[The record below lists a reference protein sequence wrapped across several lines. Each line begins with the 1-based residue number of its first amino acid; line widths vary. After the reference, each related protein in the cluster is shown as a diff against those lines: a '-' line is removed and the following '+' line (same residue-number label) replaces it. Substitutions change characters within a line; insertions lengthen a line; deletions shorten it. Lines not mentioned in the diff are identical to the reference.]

1 MNNNPAELCTMI
13 RRRHLLATSLLPW
26 ASPAAW
32 AQTAPAAGSWPRQ
45 PVRLVVPFPPGGG
58 TDIVAR
64 ALAGA
69 LSSQWQQP
77 VTVENKPGAAT
88 ILGADSVAKAGADSH
103 ALLVSGSSTFTVNP
117 ALRKKLPYDPQKD
130 LPALGLVALA
140 PLVLVVRADAPWK
153 SLPELLAAAR
163 AKPGG
168 LSYATFGP
176 GSAPQ
181 LAGSLLALEAGVQWL
196 DVPYKG
202 SAPALTD
209 LLGGQIQFM
218 LDTAA
223 SAGPQVAAGKLRALA
238 TLSAK
243 RLENLPEVPTLPE
256 LKLAGAVFEGWYGV
270 AAPAAMAPADRQ
282 RAEAALRQAVA
293 DPQVQAA
300 LRRAAMAPLFVGS
313 QALQPLIDQEVARF
327 RMVAHRARIVMD

>member
-1 MNNNPAELCTMI
+1 MT
-13 RRRHLLATSLLPW
+13 RRRHLLAATLLPW
-26 ASPAAW
+26 ASAPVW
-32 AQTAPAAGSWPRQ
+32 AQPVATAPGASATLASPWPRQ

-64 ALAGA
+64 ALASV
-69 LSSQWQQP
+69 LSSRWQQP
-77 VTVENKPGAAT
+77 VAVENKPGAST
-88 ILGADSVAKAGADSH
+88 ILGTDSVAKAAADSH
-103 ALLVSGSSTFTVNP
+103 VLLVSGSSTFTVNP
-117 ALRKKLPYDPQKD
+117 ALRKKLPYDAQKD
-130 LPALGLVALA
+130 LHPLGLVALA

-153 SLPELLAAAR
+153 TLPELLAAAR

-181 LAGSLLALEAGVQWL
+181 LAGSLLAMEAGVQWL

-223 SAGPQVAAGKLRALA
+223 LAGPQLAAGKLRALT

-243 RLENLPEVPTLPE
+243 RLDGLPEVPSLSD
-256 LKLAGAVFEGWYGV
+256 LKLGGAVFEGWYGV
-270 AAPAAMAPADRQ
+270 AAPGAMVQADRQ
-282 RAEAALRQAVA
+282 AAESALRQAVA

-300 LRRAAMAPLFVGS
+300 LRRSAMTPLFLGS
-313 QALQPLIDQEVARF
+313 QALKPLVEQEVARF
-327 RMVAHRARIVMD
+327 RMVAHRARIVLD